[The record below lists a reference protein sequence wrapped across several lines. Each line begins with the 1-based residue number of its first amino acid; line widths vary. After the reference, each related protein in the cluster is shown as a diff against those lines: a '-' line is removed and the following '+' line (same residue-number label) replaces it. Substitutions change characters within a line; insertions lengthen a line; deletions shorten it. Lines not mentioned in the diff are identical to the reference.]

1 MLRTPPAS
9 LLTRLLLLGLLAPA
23 AAAVQGAPD
32 VEWFTSHGGSQQESH
47 GHYILECEDGGFL
60 QVGETG
66 YVGVSARIL
75 VVKTDSS
82 GGLVWKREI
91 GSGAR
96 NMGNAALEVESGYL
110 ICGMLSRNS
119 AIVKL
124 DKATGAILFQETHDN
139 GGADAFEHIALH
151 PAGILA
157 VGYRQAADPNSTFFA
172 YGQGHITFLDSSGG
186 LLGSQSVN
194 SYLSQ
199 AYRVKPTANGFV
211 IAGGTDDAL
220 QYGVLEIDSTGTV
233 LWSRAYGGSSEDHCF
248 GMDLGA
254 DGSIFLAGH
263 TLSGTANWDTY
274 TIKLDSDG
282 SELWQRKRGNPRGFN
297 PAFIHDETWGVKAT
311 LDGGCIIAAGTGD
324 EYAYSACSGGVCSD
338 QWEAYVVKYDAG
350 GGLDWEETYGSSNG
364 QDWAAEDIDL
374 TRDGGAII
382 AVDDSRFGFL
392 KIGAVLDLD
401 DVSERYCVAAPN
413 SAGAG
418 MALGVGGSPSILA
431 NDFHLLT
438 SGGVP
443 GAFGIFFYGR
453 TRAQLPFGDGF
464 RCVDAPLFRL
474 LPPIQSDL
482 LGLANFQMD
491 FTVGGPSAGAGQV
504 LEGSTWHFQC
514 WYRDPQGPGGT
525 GFNLSDAM
533 AVTFRQ

>member
-1 MLRTPPAS
+1 M
-9 LLTRLLLLGLLAPA
+9 
-23 AAAVQGAPD
+23 
-32 VEWFTSHGGSQQESH
+32 EWFTSHGGSQQESH

-75 VVKTDSS
+75 VVKTDSN
-82 GGLVWKREI
+82 GGLIWKREL

-110 ICGMLSRNS
+110 VCGMLSRNS

-124 DKATGAILFQETHDN
+124 DKATGATLFQETHDN

-172 YGQGHITFLDSSGG
+172 YGQGHITFLDNSGG

-194 SYLSQ
+194 SHLSQ

-220 QYGVLEIDSTGTV
+220 QYGVLEIDPAGTV
-233 LWSRAYGGSSEDHCF
+233 LWSRTYGGSSEDHCF

-282 SELWQRKRGNPRGFN
+282 NELWQRKRATPGASTRPSSTTRRGASRRPSTAAASSRRGPGTSTPTPR
-297 PAFIHDETWGVKAT
+297 
-311 LDGGCIIAAGTGD
+311 AA
-324 EYAYSACSGGVCSD
+324 AACAPISGRP
-338 QWEAYVVKYDAG
+338 
-350 GGLDWEETYGSSNG
+350 TSSS
-364 QDWAAEDIDL
+364 
-374 TRDGGAII
+374 TT
-382 AVDDSRFGFL
+382 
-392 KIGAVLDLD
+392 
-401 DVSERYCVAAPN
+401 P
-413 SAGAG
+413 AGASTG
-418 MALGVGGSPSILA
+418 RRPTAARTARTGRPR
-431 NDFHLLT
+431 T
-438 SGGVP
+438 S
-443 GAFGIFFYGR
+443 
-453 TRAQLPFGDGF
+453 T
-464 RCVDAPLFRL
+464 
-474 LPPIQSDL
+474 
-482 LGLANFQMD
+482 
-491 FTVGGPSAGAGQV
+491 
-504 LEGSTWHFQC
+504 
-514 WYRDPQGPGGT
+514 
-525 GFNLSDAM
+525 
-533 AVTFRQ
+533 